1 MTKVV
6 FAFKPHRIA
15 TEVLREAGFEVSVY
29 PGRDAG
35 SEWIEREATS
45 ADALVVTPYQP
56 ICGELAARLKAL
68 KILVIHGSGHELV
81 DVNALSSAGV
91 CVANVPDP
99 IADAVAEHALA
110 LALASLRN
118 VVLGDRAVREGMWRG
133 GAAPR
138 EFLGNM
144 LRGMKVGIIG
154 LGRVGS
160 RAAYL
165 FKAVGADVSYWSRRR
180 KVEVEH
186 ALGIKFKDLRVLL
199 RTSDVIV
206 VSVALTPETR
216 CLIGAE
222 ELALMKDR
230 ALLINVSR
238 GAVIDEHALVEELRR
253 GRIKAALDV
262 FEEEPLPKGHPLT
275 KLDNVVLTPH
285 IGGYA
290 YEAIRETGRVVA
302 ELIVKYLSTCEV
314 PPSAL
319 NPSVCR
325 ELCRQH

>member
-1 MTKVV
+1 MT
-6 FAFKPHRIA
+6 
-15 TEVLREAGFEVSVY
+15 TY
-29 PGRDAG
+29 PGRDSGA
-35 SEWIEREATS
+35 EWIAREAAT
-45 ADALVVTPYQP
+45 ADAVVVTPYQP
-56 ICGELAARLKAL
+56 VDKVLARRLKGVKA
-68 KILVIHGSGHELV
+68 LVIHGSGHDLV
-81 DVNALSSAGV
+81 DVDALSSAGV
-91 CVANVPDP
+91 CVANAPDA
-99 IADAVAEHALA
+99 IADAVAEHVLA
-110 LALASLRN
+110 LALASLKN
-118 VVLGDRAVREGMWRG
+118 VVTGDRAVREGAWRG

-144 LRGMKVGIIG
+144 LLGRKVGIVG

-160 RAAYL
+160 RVAYL
-165 FKAVGADVSYWSRRR
+165 FKAVGADVTYWSRRR

-186 ALGIKFKDLRVLL
+186 ALGIRFEDLRTLL
-199 RTSDVIV
+199 MTSDIVV

-216 CLIGAE
+216 GLIGAG

-238 GAVIDEHALVEELRR
+238 GAVVDEEALVEELRR

-285 IGGYA
+285 IAGYA
-290 YEAIRETGRVVA
+290 YEAIKETSRSVA
-302 ELIVKYLSTCEV
+302 ELLVAYLSRCEV

-319 NPSVCR
+319 NPGVCEEVCR
-325 ELCRQH
+325 QPTK